1 MSKGGLDVVIRT
13 KGESLIV
20 ECGDRQQKFIKN
32 DLLDRFL
39 DRYPLFAIIAPHL
52 PDGAMDTWNTAAKLL
67 IQFALSEMGLRL
79 VVRDNRVVAEE
90 MSR

>member
-1 MSKGGLDVVIRT
+1 MNKTGLDVVIRT
-13 KGESLIV
+13 EGELLIV
-20 ECGDRQQKFIKN
+20 ACGDRQQKFIKN

-67 IQFALSEMGLRL
+67 IQLALSEMGLRL